1 MSAISRMTLRLVGTA
16 KYTTNN
22 STYRQSMML
31 TPNRLNHSIFQPNN
45 LNNTDSEK
53 LQNTQTNEISTNFW
67 TTIRAAKKKILAIFG
82 KEIKTSNISDFEVTL
97 GSSRASLFSQEIE
110 EKCIF
115 PSIFRTELN
124 GKSINPRSNVTHKK
138 KRSFKVGKWWNASL
152 FSDSLVLHLLNH
164 DKIFILKHVV
174 DVKAHISPLKIAKN
188 GGVHTP
194 RKLDYDI
201 AISPVKITSDPMQS
215 GFNETDAPD
224 GSEKMKLHF
233 PMSVSLEN
241 QQIIKIKDSDDTF
254 TVYHTIDI
262 EAFDKNLPEF
272 LANRKKYI
280 VPGIGI
286 LEIALES
293 GDLLIQPKYSR
304 NKSIMVK
311 QEVYIKIDVDS
322 EIPSI
327 LVCPRLKKFHG
338 AAGNKILSI
347 FKEEIKTS
355 DISDFKVSLG
365 SSLTSLFA
373 QEIEEKCIFPSIF
386 RTELNGKS
394 INPRSNVTH
403 EKEMA
408 FKVGKWWNASLPG
421 DSLVLRY
428 NHNKFFILKHV
439 VDVKAHI
446 SPLKIAKNSGVH
458 TPRELDFNVAISPVK
473 ITSDPMQSSFNETDA
488 PDGSEKMKL
497 HFPMSVS
504 LENQQI
510 IKIKDS
516 DDTFTVFHT
525 IDIDAYEEKLPEIF
539 SSHEIKKTSQIGIF
553 EIALKSGDLL
563 IQPKYSSN
571 GSIMMKQ
578 KVYIKI
584 DVNGEIPSILVCPRL
599 KNFHGPEIN

>member
-110 EKCIF
+110 E
-115 PSIFRTELN
+115 N
-124 GKSINPRSNVTHKK
+124 
-138 KRSFKVGKWWNASL
+138 
-152 FSDSLVLHLLNH
+152 
-164 DKIFILKHVV
+164 FILKHVV

-304 NKSIMVK
+304 NK
-311 QEVYIKIDVDS
+311 
-322 EIPSI
+322 
-327 LVCPRLKKFHG
+327 R
-338 AAGNKILSI
+338 
-347 FKEEIKTS
+347 
-355 DISDFKVSLG
+355 
-365 SSLTSLFA
+365 
-373 QEIEEKCIFPSIF
+373 CIFPSIF